1 MKALVQRGLALVIV
15 TIGLAAKA
23 EAAQGILDYE
33 RFMREIQPLLIT
45 QTYNSPAPGTTCFSC
60 HGSTSN
66 AAFSAFP
73 LYDGRPRDNFLSVS
87 RVVKLD
93 QPDTSLALLKP
104 LAIAAGGLAHGF
116 FGNDAGEQFQN
127 TTNDANYIK
136 IRNWIVDATR
146 SSIGARITRTEP
158 YPNPFR
164 FHTEI
169 VYVLTTAAR
178 SVRVTVFSQEG
189 HTVRTFDGTTVVG
202 ANRVQWN
209 GRDSGDE
216 PLPTGIYFYNV
227 KAEFEDGTAAKAGTC
242 VYTP

>member
-1 MKALVQRGLALVIV
+1 MIL

-33 RFMREIQPLLIT
+33 RFMRDIQPLLLT
-45 QTYNSPAPGTTCFSC
+45 QTYNSPSPGTTCFSC
-60 HGSTSN
+60 HGSTSD
-66 AAFSAFP
+66 AAFTAFP
-73 LYDGRPRDNFLSVS
+73 LYQGSPRDTFISVA
-87 RVVKLD
+87 REIKLD
-93 QPDTSLALLKP
+93 QPDTSLLLLKP

-116 FGNDAGEQFQN
+116 FGNDAGDQFQN
-127 TTNDANYIK
+127 TTSDPNYIK
-136 IRNWIVDATR
+136 IRNWIVDATK

-164 FHTEI
+164 FNTEL
-169 VYVLTTAAR
+169 VYILTTAAK
-178 SVRVTVFSQEG
+178 SVRVSIYSQDG
-189 HTVRTFDGTTVVG
+189 HTVRTFDGTTLVG

-209 GRDSGDE
+209 GRDGGDE

-227 KAEFEDGTAAKAGTC
+227 KAEFDDGTAAKAGTC